1 VITYLCG
8 AVAAGLCAGAVLLAW
23 AVVQH
28 PHDRVL
34 RYFALVITLLAIQQT
49 LVIDQYTTSAFT
61 RLVTNML
68 GLGAA
73 FGKVCFFRTA
83 LWRPGQPRPRLR
95 REFALIVAVGCVE
108 VVCLALAP
116 ADVRPAIGQPRN
128 GHLPAAFIF
137 ELVTT
142 GYLASVSC
150 RVIWWCRRLLRQLQG
165 NRIYKVSLFLVGS
178 ASGISLAAGVLDL
191 VTHFIAF
198 LAPVRAAAVAPFYT
212 FIYVPVAIGFAIFF
226 VGAMLPVAAEIIL
239 AIRIAAAQWAEYRA
253 MGSLWAALL
262 GEFPHIRLRRY
273 VGIHGSY
280 YSRGNGIRDGLVLLK
295 RYYDRRVA
303 NAALAASQARGES
316 TAVQSLSVTVALI
329 RAALEA
335 HRIGLVQDD
344 PHPVP
349 TSGSADWATD
359 TAWLVHLSRAF
370 ADNSP
375 ATPPA
380 LSTSAPSQ

>member
-1 VITYLCG
+1 MITYLCG

-23 AVVQH
+23 AVARH

-34 RYFALVITLLAIQQT
+34 RYFTLVIALLAIQQV
-49 LVIDQYTTSAFT
+49 LVIDEYATSAFT
-61 RLVTNML
+61 RLATNML

-83 LWRPGQPRPRLR
+83 LWRTGRPRPRLR
-95 REFALIVAVGCVE
+95 REFAVVVAVGCVE
-108 VVCLALAP
+108 VACLLLAP

-128 GHLPAAFIF
+128 GHLPEAFIF

-165 NRIYKVSLFLVGS
+165 NRIYRVSLFLVGL
-178 ASGISLAAGVLDL
+178 ASGVSLAAGTLDL
-191 VTHFIAF
+191 ITHFIAF
-198 LAPVRAAAVAPFYT
+198 LAPVHAAAVQPFYT

-226 VGAMLPVAAEIIL
+226 VGAMLPVATEVVL

-253 MGSLWAALL
+253 MGALWAELL
-262 GEFPHIRLRRY
+262 AEFPQIRLRRY
-273 VGIHGSY
+273 VGIHRSY

-295 RYYDRRVA
+295 RFYDRRVA
-303 NAALAASQARGES
+303 TAALATSRARGEPP
-316 TAVQSLSVTVALI
+316 AVQSLSVTVALVH
-329 RAALEA
+329 AALEA
-335 HRIGLVQDD
+335 HRIDLAQDD

-349 TSGSADWATD
+349 TSGSADWVTD
-359 TAWLVHLSRAF
+359 TAWIVQLARAF
-370 ADNSP
+370 AASRP

-380 LSTSAPSQ
+380 LSTSARSH